1 MVNRTASAHKGI
13 PTTENPRERPQ
24 VNTRTTG
31 KGSGHPPKKLS
42 PLDEWKAG
50 REKAIGNPDWYI
62 YDNTI
67 RKLVS
72 EINRHL
78 STSKNIEKY
87 KPLDWKLIKA
97 MIWTETG
104 AAVTAWKT
112 RPIQIGNTG
121 DEGIKEVVI
130 PARPRKYNIIIP
142 KTWNTYLINKTDL
155 IRSNPEY
162 NIRAGIALLMI
173 KMSETEKDKIVYD
186 NENEDTYE
194 VVEGDRGYSSIAK
207 KIGTTQSVLTKLNG
221 VKVIHPGDKL
231 KYKKAH

>member
-1 MVNRTASAHKGI
+1 MHSVYGMRGCFSKNFTNEWRVAHGKSHSIGTQRH
-13 PTTENPRERPQ
+13 PTTENPREGPQ

-104 AAVTAWKT
+104 ATVAAWKT

-121 DEGIKEVVI
+121 DEGSK
-130 PARPRKYNIIIP
+130 K
-142 KTWNTYLINKTDL
+142 WLFL
-155 IRSNPEY
+155 L
-162 NIRAGIALLMI
+162 ALE
-173 KMSETEKDKIVYD
+173 S
-186 NENEDTYE
+186 
-194 VVEGDRGYSSIAK
+194 
-207 KIGTTQSVLTKLNG
+207 TTS
-221 VKVIHPGDKL
+221 
-231 KYKKAH
+231 